1 MRRRRPGVAQSRCS
15 RARSGQRR
23 PGGYARGNATRGAGA
38 GGRDRHL
45 GEALQ
50 FFFDDTPNV
59 PTPLTRVVFPM
70 GIVDTWYTPERTPAC
85 LWG

>member
-1 MRRRRPGVAQSRCS
+1 MRAVANDDLVDALEATPPGTPA
-15 RARSGQRR
+15 
-23 PGGYARGNATRGAGA
+23 P

-70 GIVDTWYTPERTPAC
+70 GIVDPWYTPERTPAC